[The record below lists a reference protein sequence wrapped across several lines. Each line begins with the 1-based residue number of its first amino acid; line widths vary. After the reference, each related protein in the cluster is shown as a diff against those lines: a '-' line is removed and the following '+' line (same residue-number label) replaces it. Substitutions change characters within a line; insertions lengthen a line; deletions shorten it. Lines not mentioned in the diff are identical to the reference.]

1 MKYLVSDYEV
11 LHRSRIKYSTIFV
24 LPINYLT
31 ESSNVYH
38 SDYQFGSLT
47 FIDSPIDYFL
57 GQLCPIFCVCKSTSY
72 DAKCLKTSNLREF
85 PRPPN
90 MNIYNSISAHIT
102 AYSNTE
108 CITSKTKMYYLSSVY
123 KDADKVFVLKI
134 NNLQKL
140 CKMKE
145 FNHKRPIYDSTNM
158 KCL

>member
-1 MKYLVSDYEV
+1 MKMQKCYSHIIAIKSIEYYNYLI
-11 LHRSRIKYSTIFV
+11 IKHLYQYMQCLEV
-24 LPINYLT
+24 LPINYQ
-31 ESSNVYH
+31 SNYSVCYH
-38 SDYQFGSLT
+38 SDYQFDSSTFVDSLT
-47 FIDSPIDYFL
+47 DYFL

-108 CITSKTKMYYLSSVY
+108 CITSKPKMYYLSSVY

-134 NNLQKL
+134 NNLQDVL
-140 CKMKE
+140 PQI
-145 FNHKRPIYDSTNM
+145 NR
-158 KCL
+158 

>member
-11 LHRSRIKYSTIFV
+11 LHRSRIKYSIIFV

-31 ESSNVYH
+31 ESSNVYQ
-38 SDYQFGSLT
+38 SENQFGSYA
-47 FIDSPIDYFL
+47 FVNSPIDYFL

-108 CITSKTKMYYLSSVY
+108 CITSKPKMYYLSSVY

-134 NNLQKL
+134 NNLQDVL
-140 CKMKE
+140 PQI
-145 FNHKRPIYDSTNM
+145 NR
-158 KCL
+158 

>member
-1 MKYLVSDYEV
+1 MQKCYSHIIAIKSIEYYNYLI
-11 LHRSRIKYSTIFV
+11 IKHLYQYMQCLEV
-24 LPINYLT
+24 LPINYQ
-31 ESSNVYH
+31 SNYSVCYH
-38 SDYQFGSLT
+38 SDYQFDSYA
-47 FIDSPIDYFL
+47 FVDSPIDYFM

-108 CITSKTKMYYLSSVY
+108 CITSKPKMYYLSSVY

-134 NNLQKL
+134 NNLQDVL
-140 CKMKE
+140 PQI
-145 FNHKRPIYDSTNM
+145 NR
-158 KCL
+158 

>member
-11 LHRSRIKYSTIFV
+11 LHRSRIKYSIIFV

-31 ESSNVYH
+31 ESSNVYQ
-38 SDYQFGSLT
+38 SENQFGSYA
-47 FIDSPIDYFL
+47 FVNSPIDYFL

-108 CITSKTKMYYLSSVY
+108 CITSKHKMYYLSSVY

-134 NNLQKL
+134 NNLQDVL
-140 CKMKE
+140 PQI
-145 FNHKRPIYDSTNM
+145 NR
-158 KCL
+158 

>member
-1 MKYLVSDYEV
+1 MQKCYSHIIAIKSIEYYNYLI
-11 LHRSRIKYSTIFV
+11 IKHLYQYMQCLEV
-24 LPINYLT
+24 LPINYQ
-31 ESSNVYH
+31 SNYSVCYH
-38 SDYQFGSLT
+38 SDYQFDSSTFVDSLT
-47 FIDSPIDYFL
+47 DYFL

-108 CITSKTKMYYLSSVY
+108 CITSKPKMYYLSSVY

-134 NNLQKL
+134 NNLQDVL
-140 CKMKE
+140 PQI
-145 FNHKRPIYDSTNM
+145 NR
-158 KCL
+158 